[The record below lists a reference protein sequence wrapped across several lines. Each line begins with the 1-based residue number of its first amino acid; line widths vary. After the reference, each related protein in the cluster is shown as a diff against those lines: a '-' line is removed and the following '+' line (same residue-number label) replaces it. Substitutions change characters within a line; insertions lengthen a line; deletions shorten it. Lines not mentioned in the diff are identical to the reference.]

1 MKFMKGKILNLLVI
15 LTSLIGF
22 LQWGKGNS
30 MFLFQAEA
38 EVLSKLFVSPM
49 DVIHPLI
56 ILPLLGQILLFFT
69 LFQKEPNKFLTLS
82 GVCALGLL
90 LGLMF
95 FIGLLN
101 LTIKILASTIPF
113 LITVFFIF
121 SHHKMHIK
129 TKPNH

>member
-69 LFQKEPNKFLTLS
+69 LFQKEPNKFLTS
-82 GVCALGLL
+82 LL
-90 LGLMF
+90 
-95 FIGLLN
+95 
-101 LTIKILASTIPF
+101 
-113 LITVFFIF
+113 VY
-121 SHHKMHIK
+121 
-129 TKPNH
+129 

>member
-1 MKFMKGKILNLLVI
+1 MKGKILNLLVI

-38 EVLSKLFVSPM
+38 EVLSKLFVSTM

-56 ILPLLGQILLFFT
+56 MLPLLGQILLILT

-95 FIGLLN
+95 FIGLIDLN
-101 LTIKILASTIPF
+101 IKILASTIPF

-121 SHHKMHIK
+121 RHHKMHIK
-129 TKPNH
+129 TKPNR

>member
-1 MKFMKGKILNLLVI
+1 MKGKILNLLVI

-56 ILPLLGQILLFFT
+56 MLPLLGQILLLVT
-69 LFQKEPNKFLTLS
+69 LIQKEPNKILTLS

-95 FIGLLN
+95 IVGLIDLN
-101 LTIKILASTIPF
+101 IKILASTIPF
-113 LITVFFIF
+113 LIMVILIF
-121 SHHKMHIK
+121 RHHKKNINK
-129 TKPNH
+129 KSYN

>member
-1 MKFMKGKILNLLVI
+1 MKGKILNLLVI

-56 ILPLLGQILLFFT
+56 MLPLLGQILLILT

-90 LGLMF
+90 LGLML
-95 FIGLLN
+95 FIGLIDLN
-101 LTIKILASTIPF
+101 IKILASTIPF
-113 LITVFFIF
+113 LITVIFIF
-121 SHHKMHIK
+121 RHHKMHIK
-129 TKPNH
+129 TKQNR